1 MKKNPLI
8 PFALIAVFGIGLMF
22 LLGFVGLGNMEEMA
36 NGGEEKAPETA
47 AASPEELFQGK
58 CSACHGADLGGS
70 GAAPALTGVGDRLS
84 VEEISD
90 VITNGKGAMP
100 PGLVQDPAQLEEL
113 AQWLTEQK

>member
-36 NGGEEKAPETA
+36 NAGEEAPETA
-47 AASPEELFQGK
+47 SATPEEIYQGK
-58 CSACHGADLGGS
+58 CSACHGADLSGGA
-70 GAAPALTGVGDRLS
+70 GPQLKGTALS
-84 VEEISD
+84 VEEIQD
-90 VITNGKGAMP
+90 IVTNGKGSMP

-113 AQWLTEQK
+113 ANWLVEQK

>member
-36 NGGEEKAPETA
+36 NQGEEAPETA
-47 AASPEELFQGK
+47 AASPEEVVQGT
-58 CSACHGADLGGS
+58 CAACHGQDLAGQGN
-70 GAAPALTGVGDRLS
+70 APALKGIDLS
-84 VEEISD
+84 VEEIQD

-100 PGLVQDPAQLEEL
+100 GGLVKDPAQVQEI
-113 AQWLTEQK
+113 ANWLVEQK